1 MRVFGIRSVNAWNS
15 SFFFDLEAGMAV
27 TVCLQ
32 DAREQLDI
40 YITATCKFL
49 EKLHKIFPAKIKF
62 QKVIFIH
69 HFDISFAL

>member
-1 MRVFGIRSVNAWNS
+1 
-15 SFFFDLEAGMAV
+15 MAV

-62 QKVIFIH
+62 QKISSIH
-69 HFDISFAL
+69 HFDVFLAVENP